1 MQEICG
7 GARSP
12 PSNKDPIWFC
22 RQGTQTTL
30 GYPLPLEKHCTSE
43 KMAGTI
49 SSGRRQDRPDR
60 GTPVQASGCPP
71 PHPRMVT
78 SGPQPPESGAVPAE
92 VAAGTSGHP
101 ETGQGA
107 PLTTKRCL
115 LSYHP
120 FTHHE
125 KHTCIFNKYNS
136 VK

>member
-1 MQEICG
+1 MGEPGVRHLTKIPYGSAAKGLRPHLGTHCPW
-7 GARSP
+7 RSTVHQRRWREL
-12 PSNKDPIWFC
+12 SAVGEGRTDQ
-22 RQGTQTTL
+22 RD
-30 GYPLPLEKHCTSE
+30 TS
-43 KMAGTI
+43 AGL
-49 SSGRRQDRPDR
+49 
-60 GTPVQASGCPP
+60 GCPP

-115 LSYHP
+115 LSYLP